1 MAFMASPPRAVCPNR
16 HMARPQGC
24 DGGATRGQTAM
35 GWCWGCP
42 RPLSVNEE
50 GERLAWPRTPGHVE
64 ERRPVSRLAQG
75 LLGQLCRARGSL
87 APGLHEVLGT
97 QGLALLT
104 NVRHNMPNRLMRLWD
119 TWLLR
124 KRALM
129 ETINDQG
136 KNTSQIAPTRQRS
149 LPGFMVNLV
158 AGLVAYSYRPKK
170 PSLGLRHAP
179 NLPRLRAC

>member
-1 MAFMASPPRAVCPNR
+1 
-16 HMARPQGC
+16 
-24 DGGATRGQTAM
+24 
-35 GWCWGCP
+35 
-42 RPLSVNEE
+42 
-50 GERLAWPRTPGHVE
+50 LAWPRTPGHVE

-149 LPGFMVNLV
+149 VPGFMVNLV